1 MPEYVVT
8 YLEKR
13 TVNIDKPNDEAAH
26 TWAKL
31 WAEGQNITILKIV
44 RTGKNEDEK
53 CQLCEERK
61 AKQDQIV
68 ELSPLIEE
76 QRK

>member
-1 MPEYVVT
+1 MPEYKFT
-8 YLEKR
+8 YLEKH
-13 TVNIDKPNDEAAH
+13 IDIIEKPNDEAAH
-26 TWAKL
+26 AWAHM
-31 WAEGQNITILKIV
+31 WAQGQDVKILSIV
-44 RTGKNEDEK
+44 RVGKNEDEK
-53 CQLCEERK
+53 CPLCEERK